1 MIMPVIAEIVGS
13 FIFISV
19 ILNLT
24 TADNGIV
31 TALCIGLTLSAV
43 IWFAMKASLGSMNPA
58 VTLGLFLRGNLDGTT
73 ALAYVIAEL
82 IGAVLAFMWW
92 KHVTGSKKK

>member
-1 MIMPVIAEIVGS
+1 MIVPILAEIIGS

-24 TADNGIV
+24 TKDNGIV
-31 TALCIGLTLSAV
+31 TALAIGLALAAV
-43 IWFAMKASLGSMNPA
+43 IWFTSKASLGSMNPA

-82 IGAVLAFMWW
+82 IGAILAFMWW
-92 KHVTGSKKK
+92 KQVSSNKN

>member
-1 MIMPVIAEIVGS
+1 MIVPVLAEIIGT
-13 FIFISV
+13 FIFVTV

-24 TADNGIV
+24 TTDNGIF
-31 TALCIGLTLSAV
+31 TAVAIGLTLAAV
-43 IWFAMKASLGSMNPA
+43 IYFASKASLGSMNPA

-92 KHVTGSKKK
+92 KQVTSKKK